1 MELIS
6 HYDSTIDEYRRN
18 MKKQINKEKI
28 ASAIKD
34 ILIAIGENPNRE
46 GLKNT
51 PTRVAKYYEE
61 VLAGISS
68 NPEDVLTVY
77 YETENYEEIVLEKNI
92 SFYSLCEHHLLP
104 FFGKIH
110 IAYIPNKKRLL
121 GISKLARVV
130 ELFSKRLQL
139 QERLTKHI
147 AETIMKKAQPLGVI
161 VVCEAEHLCL
171 SMRGIKKPG
180 HQIVTSCIRGIFA
193 KDLRARMEVL
203 QLIKSS

>member
-1 MELIS
+1 MS
-6 HYDSTIDEYRRN
+6 
-18 MKKQINKEKI
+18 KKINHKI
-28 ASAIKD
+28 NLPKIENLVKQLLS
-34 ILIAIGENPNRE
+34 AIGENPQRE

-51 PTRVAKYYEE
+51 PKRVAELYQEILSGHYT
-61 VLAGISS
+61 

-77 YETENYEEIVLEKNI
+77 YSTEDYEELVLEKDI
-92 SFYSLCEHHLLP
+92 PFYSLCEHHLLP

-110 IAYIPNKKRLL
+110 IAYIPKKKRLL

-130 ELFSKRLQL
+130 EVLSKRLQL

-147 AETIMKKAQPLGVI
+147 AEIIMKKAQPWGVM

-180 HQIVTSCIRGIFA
+180 HKIVTSCIRGIFV

-203 QLIKSS
+203 QLIKK

>member
-1 MELIS
+1 M
-6 HYDSTIDEYRRN
+6 N
-18 MKKQINKEKI
+18 KINQQKI
-28 ASAIKD
+28 KTAIKQL
-34 ILIAIGENPNRE
+34 LIATGENPDRE

-51 PTRVAKYYEE
+51 PARVAQFYNEILE
-61 VLAGISS
+61 GNTI

-77 YETENYEEIVLEKNI
+77 YATEDYEELVLEKDI
-92 SFYSLCEHHLLP
+92 PFYSLCEHHLLP

-110 IAYIPNKKRLL
+110 IAYIPKKKRLL

-130 ELFSKRLQL
+130 EVFSKRLQL

-147 AETIMKKAQPLGVI
+147 AEIIMKKAQPWGVM

-180 HQIVTSCIRGIFA
+180 HKIVTSCIRGIFA

-203 QLIKSS
+203 QLIKN

>member
-1 MELIS
+1 MKQKLI
-6 HYDSTIDEYRRN
+6 HKINLQKVESTI
-18 MKKQINKEKI
+18 KQLL
-28 ASAIKD
+28 S
-34 ILIAIGENPNRE
+34 AIGENPTRE

-51 PTRVAKYYEE
+51 PKRVAEMYQEILSGYY
-61 VLAGISS
+61 A

-77 YETENYEEIVLEKNI
+77 YSTEDYEELVLEKNI
-92 SFYSLCEHHLLP
+92 PFYSLCEHHLLP

-110 IAYIPNKKRLL
+110 IAYIPKKKRLL
-121 GISKLARVV
+121 GISKLARIV
-130 ELFSKRLQL
+130 EVFSKRLQL

-147 AETIMKKAQPLGVI
+147 AEIIMKKANPWGVM

-180 HQIVTSCIRGIFA
+180 HKIITSCIRGIFA

-203 QLIKSS
+203 QLIQKN

>member
-1 MELIS
+1 
-6 HYDSTIDEYRRN
+6 
-18 MKKQINKEKI
+18 MKQKLINKLNKNKI
-28 ASAIKD
+28 EVSIKQ
-34 ILIAIGENPNRE
+34 LLLAAGENPNRE

-51 PTRVAKYYEE
+51 PKRVAEFYSEI
-61 VLAGISS
+61 LSGNTI

-77 YETENYEEIVLEKNI
+77 YSKEDYEELVLEKDI

-110 IAYIPNKKRLL
+110 IAYIPKKKRLL

-130 ELFSKRLQL
+130 EVFSKRLQL

-147 AETIMKKAQPLGVI
+147 AEIIMKKAQPWGVM

-180 HQIVTSCIRGIFA
+180 HKIVTSCIRGIFA

-203 QLIKSS
+203 QLIKH